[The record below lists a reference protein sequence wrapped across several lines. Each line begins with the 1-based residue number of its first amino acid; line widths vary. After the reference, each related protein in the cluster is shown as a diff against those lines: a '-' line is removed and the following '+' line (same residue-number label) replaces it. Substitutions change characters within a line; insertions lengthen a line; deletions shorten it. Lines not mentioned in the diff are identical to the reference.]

1 MLELRASVYYGL
13 SNCCYF
19 GMWQDIVGHDDVA
32 ERFRRTLEA
41 DRLASTY
48 LFVGPP
54 GVGKRRFALGLA
66 RSLLCLES
74 RDAALEACGRCESC
88 RMIAAGN
95 HPDLD
100 IVGLPKDKSTLPIE
114 LFIGDLEHRNQEG
127 LCHRLGMRP
136 FFGRRKVAIV
146 DDADYFSPA
155 SANCLLKTLEEPPP
169 SALLI
174 LIGTSPSRQLPTIRS
189 RSQIVR
195 FKPLAQEQVAEILVQ
210 TGAVEDR
217 ETASRVAALSEG
229 SLERAAE
236 LADSALWSFR
246 GQLFGMLQRPRFE
259 SVRAARA
266 IQAFVDEV
274 GKEASQKRD
283 RLRVIL
289 DFAAEYY
296 RSQLRSAPERGDQF
310 VAALDATLAAS
321 EHIDRNANVGLVV
334 QWWCEA
340 LSKSQIQTAR
350 S

>member
-1 MLELRASVYYGL
+1 MA
-13 SNCCYF
+13 
-19 GMWQDIVGHDDVA
+19 A
-32 ERFRRTLEA
+32 E
-41 DRLASTY
+41 
-48 LFVGPP
+48 
-54 GVGKRRFALGLA
+54 
-66 RSLLCLES
+66 
-74 RDAALEACGRCESC
+74 
-88 RMIAAGN
+88 N

-100 IVGLPKDKSTLPIE
+100 VVALPKDKSTLPIE

-195 FKPLAQEQVAEILVQ
+195 FKPLEEESVAEILVQ
-210 TGAVEDR
+210 SGVVDDR
-217 ETASRVAALSEG
+217 ETASRIAALSEG
-229 SLERAAE
+229 SLERAKD
-236 LADSALWSFR
+236 LADPALWSFR
-246 GQLFGMLQRPRFE
+246 DQLFGMLQKPRFD

-266 IQAFVDEV
+266 IQAFVDEA
-274 GKEASQKRD
+274 GKEASLKRD

-289 DFAAEYY
+289 DFAVEFY
-296 RSQLRSAPERGDQF
+296 RSQLRAIPENSDRF
-310 VAALDATLAAS
+310 VAAIDATLTAS
-321 EHIDRNANVGLVV
+321 EHIDRNANVGLVI

-340 LSKSQIQTAR
+340 LSKFQMQTAGR
-350 S
+350 AAAAPGVGT